1 MKRPWLRYS
10 IEFLIFACLVAGAL
24 LLVRPISSRIEAGLS
39 RVRDGLVADLER
51 ETGLLFSY
59 DRLSPSIFRSLRFSG
74 VRLVDARSGT
84 KVVEARVLTVRYN
97 IFPLLFGSPVLAL
110 DGAELEDAQVR
121 LDANANK
128 EVISKLKVLL
138 SGGGESDSG
147 EPGAL
152 GELRDAIRSGRKEF
166 SFLIENLDLSY
177 RDEKQEA
184 SLHVA
189 KGRAA
194 VDRLGIA
201 LDVSSK
207 VTYLRPE
214 LTGERPISSGLLIAG
229 TLSPR
234 LDAGSASLTFS
245 SIESSSV
252 QISRMSLFVSY
263 RDGVVT
269 LGSVQDIQ
277 PIDVV
282 GSWDTGTGK
291 VGLHVS
297 CDRLLPLR
305 WIRLKGSSQVVE
317 GLRDASL
324 TGTLSV
330 EAGPESLSYAIDL
343 KADVPSGGL
352 AGGGTAYLVLEGDR
366 EELILRRADFSA
378 QDADITSHGS
388 FDIVRAIPEGVV
400 KVSKL
405 VLPNG
410 TRCSG
415 DLFVS
420 RSRNGFSCVI
430 PEARVNDSVIQ
441 SLSLTVRPD
450 PDGYDFRVSGF
461 DGSGELSVEGS
472 LALGEEK
479 FLQLYASVASFNV
492 GNAAGAALGLVPSR
506 SAAATRRLSQRLS
519 PYLATTELFLTS
531 NLESVSYNCTRLV
544 LASADTPGR
553 FLLLSV
559 KGNESSVDITDIS
572 LSAGSVRVEGGIKAG
587 IDPGGAV
594 YLSSSLAVNDI
605 PYNLTGLYGDG
616 VLSVY
621 GDYGI
626 AASFLIDDSG
636 GMSGQVRMRGFPVPV
651 SKAVLSLSL
660 EASFITEADGAVSAE
675 VRGGE
680 IEEVNGVLPAG
691 TRLLFDGALSAS
703 GLVLD
708 RVVIEDASSQ
718 ASGYAGVSWT
728 SGGEGSPTQYTAAA
742 VLNGPSGAEEFRL
755 SGQFSAGD
763 ELMMDATI
771 KGTEIPLVRF
781 IAGQQSQDRISFQ
794 ASVSGT
800 PSSPMVGVEVSSLTF
815 RRNGYDSVVRG
826 SLLLADGVVRVA
838 DGYYSGDDNTL
849 KDVTASYDA
858 AEGKAVLS
866 AVFAG
871 ELGPFPLGATIGATL
886 QAEGEAPGSGG
897 LSSAAERL
905 SRFTAK
911 VDFTDISWSDTVQGE
926 SFSCTVIREPGITAL
941 YGGADEA
948 ITGFYLDDG
957 TVSLRSGGG
966 MPIRFNADGTAGK
979 GRIDVG
985 VRDFSVDLARFWRI
999 TGVSP
1004 VTVEAGSITGEFDIN
1019 GTLKDPDFNGSLR
1032 ASDILAR
1039 APDFVGEVMGTPF
1052 FEATVEGKEIR
1063 VSPFVLAGKKGSL
1076 SVTAL
1081 FRFDQWI
1088 PSNVTIDLKSINRRP
1103 VRLDTTNPFFKAEG
1117 TVEIDAR
1124 MRVNPDRFDLEGNA
1138 LFDDGAFALSFESF
1152 LKHNQQPRSDGMD
1165 VALDLAINVGK
1176 KVEFRWP
1183 TADFPIINGLVQADD
1198 PVTIHLDT
1206 AKREFQLKGMV
1217 NLKGGEIFYIKRS
1230 FYLRQGTIS
1239 FNENQSLFDPII
1251 SLRADARERDEDG
1264 EPVRIILLADNQ
1276 RLSAFAP
1283 ILHSDPPRSDSELMA
1298 LLGQFVSA
1306 DTTRE
1311 TRLQTAVVTAS
1322 DLLSQLGVFR
1332 SVENKVRDTLNLD
1345 IFSIRTLILQ
1355 NAIFGTAMQNE
1366 SGKKMTIG
1374 NYFDNTT
1381 VYMGKYLGSAIYAD
1395 ALMHFS
1401 YFDPKSA
1408 QNTGSERAVYN
1419 NLLFQPEFGLEM
1431 ATPFFNVRWSITPL
1445 RPETLFVSDNSI
1457 TFSWKFSY

>member
-24 LLVRPISSRIEAGLS
+24 LLVRPVSSRIEAGLS

-74 VRLVDARSGT
+74 VRLVDARSGA

-97 IFPLLFGSPVLAL
+97 LFSLLFGSPVLAL

-121 LDANANK
+121 IDANANK
-128 EVISKLKVLL
+128 EVLSKLKGLFA
-138 SGGGESDSG
+138 GGGGDGTGTLS
-147 EPGAL
+147 
-152 GELRDAIRSGRKEF
+152 ELRDAIRSGRKEF
-166 SFLIENLDLSY
+166 SFSIGNLDLSY
-177 RDEKQEA
+177 RDDRQEA
-184 SLHVA
+184 SLHIA
-189 KGRAA
+189 KGRA
-194 VDRLGIA
+194 VMDRLGIA

-214 LTGERPISSGLLIAG
+214 LTGERPISSGLLLAG
-229 TLSPR
+229 TLTPR

-291 VGLHVS
+291 VGLQVS

-305 WIRLKGSSQVVE
+305 WIRLKGSSSVVE
-317 GLRDASL
+317 GLRDAAL

-330 EAGPESLSYAIDL
+330 EADPESLSYAIDL

-378 QDADITSHGS
+378 RDAEITSHGS
-388 FDIVRAIPEGVV
+388 FDIARAIPEGVV

-410 TRCSG
+410 SKCSG

-430 PEARVNDSVIQ
+430 PEARVNDSVMQ

-450 PDGYDFRVSGF
+450 ADGYDFRVSGF
-461 DGSGELSVEGS
+461 DGTGEGELAVEGS
-472 LALGEEK
+472 LTLGKER
-479 FLQLYASVASFNV
+479 FLQLYASVDSLNV
-492 GNAAGAALGLVPSR
+492 GNAVGAALGLIPSR
-506 SAAATRRLSQRLS
+506 SAAATRRLSRRLS
-519 PYLATTELFLTS
+519 PYIATTELFLTS

-544 LASADTPGR
+544 LASADTPGS

-572 LSAGSVRVEGGIKAG
+572 LSAGSVRVEGEVKAG
-587 IDPGGAV
+587 IDPGGDV

-636 GMSGQVRMRGFPVPV
+636 GMSGQIRMRGFPVPV
-651 SKAVLSLSL
+651 SKAVFSLSL
-660 EASFITEADGAVSAE
+660 EASFITESDGAVSAE

-703 GLVLD
+703 GLVFD

-728 SGGEGSPTQYTAAA
+728 SGGEGSPTQYTAVA
-742 VLNGPSGAEEFRL
+742 VLNGPSGAEEFRA

-771 KGTEIPLVRF
+771 QGTDIPLVRF
-781 IAGQQSQDRISFQ
+781 IAGQQSQNRASFR

-800 PSSPMVGVEVSSLTF
+800 PSSPMVGLEVLSLTF

-826 SLLLADGVVRVA
+826 SVLLADGVLRVA
-838 DGYYSGDDNTL
+838 DGYYSGDGNTL
-849 KDVTASYDA
+849 KDVTASYDI
-858 AEGKAVLS
+858 AEGKAALS
-866 AVFAG
+866 AVFDG

-886 QAEGEAPGSGG
+886 QAEGESLGSSGV
-897 LSSAAERL
+897 SSTTARL

-911 VDFTDISWSDTVQGE
+911 VDFRDINWSDTVQGE

-941 YGGADEA
+941 YGGVDEA

-1004 VTVEAGSITGEFDIN
+1004 VTVEAGSVTGDFDIN
-1019 GTLKDPDFNGSLR
+1019 GTLKDPDFNGSLK

-1063 VSPFVLAGKKGSL
+1063 VSPFVLAGKRGSL

-1088 PSNVTIDLKSINRRP
+1088 PSNVTIDLKSLNRRP

-1124 MRVNPDRFDLEGNA
+1124 IRVNPDRFELEGNA
-1138 LFDDGAFALSFESF
+1138 LFDDGAFAIIFETF

-1165 VALDLAINVGK
+1165 IALDLAINVGK

-1264 EPVRIILLADNQ
+1264 EPVRIILLADKQ

-1332 SVENKVRDTLNLD
+1332 SVENRVRDTLNLD
-1345 IFSIRTLILQ
+1345 IFSVRTLILQ